1 MGAYRLRW
9 PNLALCERLCDSAC
23 PKPHDGIGGQL
34 TDVYVETVD
43 LDDGV
48 PVIYRDAGPYV
59 RLAHDPRQIDESA
72 ALALLCVNVPRLV
85 GDLNIHR

>member
-1 MGAYRLRW
+1 M
-9 PNLALCERLCDSAC
+9 
-23 PKPHDGIGGQL
+23 

-48 PVIYRDAGPYV
+48 PLMYRQDGASV

-72 ALALLCVNVPRLV
+72 ALALLCVNMPQLV
-85 GDLNIHR
+85 GHLNIHH